1 MVTVFAFIHRTPLK
15 SNPINLWPL
24 RHWQFLT
31 IQNNNL
37 NIHSDPWIKRETLC
51 NFCNVFGF
59 SPLSLMLILS
69 SNYTFIAFSVLFV
82 MRVSVTAK
90 CSALLILA
98 ILGVTSVT
106 SVSGSSSVFFLH
118 TNLKGIVSWKI
129 HMMDWDWQTHN
140 FIKTEKGQYVKSINL
155 SRKRIKMRDKIRRWH
170 GNQPEEPPPELAVDE
185 YIKERLDYTEDCC

>member
-1 MVTVFAFIHRTPLK
+1 MHIEYLIFAY
-15 SNPINLWPL
+15 S
-24 RHWQFLT
+24 
-31 IQNNNL
+31 
-37 NIHSDPWIKRETLC
+37 
-51 NFCNVFGF
+51 F

-82 MRVSVTAK
+82 MRVSVTTK
-90 CSALLILA
+90 CYALLILA

-118 TNLKGIVSWKI
+118 TNLKGLCLGKY
-129 HMMDWDWQTHN
+129 MMDWDWQTYN
-140 FIKTEKGQYVKSINL
+140 FTKTEKGLYVKSINL
-155 SRKRIKMRDKIRRWH
+155 GRKKIKMRDKMRRWH